1 MSYEGDKDFPEFTS
15 PITAQNLSSRGCHGT
30 YFGNDEDESSM
41 ESVLCFPGS
50 RLIPTGLTEIDST
63 GDHLSILSMC
73 LSVSLVLIDSED
85 IVMFVNAGGGL
96 LFEGKGDFLKKLK
109 PDFCFQGG
117 QVSRTEENLIEGGDY
132 PSIYQSL
139 RYGNF
144 CYKFD
149 NLLPGDYIIDLHFA
163 EIIYSNGPKGM
174 RVFNVFLQ
182 EEKVVSKLDIYSIV
196 GANKPLQLL
205 GIRVSVGDNGVIVLR
220 FEGVHGSP
228 MISGICIKRASKF
241 SATEVKVDPLI
252 CNQCAAQVEVPPNR
266 LMQLKC
272 TVKYEKK
279 IQELT
284 LQCQLKSDECYEA
297 WMSLTAANEQL
308 DKVRMELGDKIYHAH
323 CLEKAMENQTT
334 TLKDISSRYEKDK
347 ELWITA
353 LSNLEGKVMMMKKE
367 QYQLSR
373 EAHECADSIPELN
386 KMVYAVGDLVSQY
399 EDLKLKCR
407 PLNKEEIS
415 AGYSTVIDFDAAK
428 DGYLGVLPRA
438 SSKKLF
444 KFDRVFTP
452 KDDQV
457 AVFEDASPV
466 VISVLDGYNVCIF
479 AYGQTGTGK
488 TFTMEGTAQNRGV
501 NYRTVE
507 ELFKVVKERSDT
519 VTYNISVSVLEV
531 YNEQIRDLLAVPTT
545 SKKLEIRQASEGVHH
560 VPGLLEAKAGN
571 VKEVWDVLQAGS
583 NARAVGS
590 NNVNEHSSRSHC
602 MLCITVIAKNMIN
615 GECTKSKLWLVDLA
629 GSERLAKTDVQ
640 GDRLKEAQ
648 NINKSLSSLGDVVS
662 ALANKSSHVPFRNS
676 KLTHLLQDS
685 LGGDSKM
692 LMFVQI
698 SPSENDL
705 GETLSSLNFATR
717 VRGVELGPAKKQI
730 DMGELQKTKVML
742 DKAKQESRIKEESFR
757 KLEENFQNLE
767 NSTRLKDQ
775 LCKSQLEKV
784 KELQVQ
790 LDLKIESHNQ
800 MEKQLLYLN
809 EQLKGREE
817 NCMILQNKVKELDD
831 LLKKQAQE
839 QSESSS
845 LQQKVKELEN
855 KLKQHAQQQSVSS
868 SLQQKVMELENK
880 LKEQVQQ
887 QPETL
892 ILQLKVKE
900 LENKLKERDQGSEHR
915 LLHQKVKELEN
926 KLKERDQNSEH
937 AFLHQKVIPS
947 NIISSVHSELEEK
960 LRHRARLSETF
971 PLSHFGESSRFTPN
985 EGKVRLSE
993 ETMSEH
999 NLQILQSSNSI
1010 NRPSRESDLLRGIDS
1025 LREVRRKREVRSGE
1039 NENNCCATVLNKKK
1053 IESKKARQVPGELD
1067 KGRQVCNAKPL
1078 ERLTRTI
1085 KPVTSQRQFS
1095 HSRTNRDQAL
1105 GTKER
1110 EKTRIWSR

>member
-1 MSYEGDKDFPEFTS
+1 
-15 PITAQNLSSRGCHGT
+15 
-30 YFGNDEDESSM
+30 
-41 ESVLCFPGS
+41 
-50 RLIPTGLTEIDST
+50 
-63 GDHLSILSMC
+63 
-73 LSVSLVLIDSED
+73 
-85 IVMFVNAGGGL
+85 
-96 LFEGKGDFLKKLK
+96 
-109 PDFCFQGG
+109 
-117 QVSRTEENLIEGGDY
+117 
-132 PSIYQSL
+132 
-139 RYGNF
+139 
-144 CYKFD
+144 
-149 NLLPGDYIIDLHFA
+149 
-163 EIIYSNGPKGM
+163 
-174 RVFNVFLQ
+174 
-182 EEKVVSKLDIYSIV
+182 
-196 GANKPLQLL
+196 
-205 GIRVSVGDNGVIVLR
+205 
-220 FEGVHGSP
+220 
-228 MISGICIKRASKF
+228 
-241 SATEVKVDPLI
+241 
-252 CNQCAAQVEVPPNR
+252 
-266 LMQLKC
+266 
-272 TVKYEKK
+272 
-279 IQELT
+279 
-284 LQCQLKSDECYEA
+284 
-297 WMSLTAANEQL
+297 
-308 DKVRMELGDKIYHAH
+308 
-323 CLEKAMENQTT
+323 MENQTT
-334 TLKDISSRYEKDK
+334 TLKDLSSRYEKDK

-386 KMVYAVGDLVSQY
+386 KMVYAVGDLVCQY
-399 EDLKLKCR
+399 EDLKLKYGEEQTKRKKLHNQILEAKGNIRVFCRCR
-407 PLNKEEIS
+407 PLNKEEVS
-415 AGYSTVIDFDAAK
+415 AGFSTVIDFDAAK
-428 DGYLGVLPRA
+428 DGYLGVLPST
-438 SSKKLF
+438 SSKKSF

-501 NYRTVE
+501 NYRTIE
-507 ELFKVVKERSDT
+507 ELFKVAKERSDT

-531 YNEQIRDLLAVPTT
+531 YNEQIRDLLAAPPT

-560 VPGLLEAKAGN
+560 VPGLVEAKVGN
-571 VKEVWDVLQAGS
+571 VKEVWDVLHAGS

-648 NINKSLSSLGDVVS
+648 NINRSLSALGDVVS

-698 SPSENDL
+698 SPSENDF

-730 DMGELQKTKVML
+730 DMGELQKMKMML

-767 NSTRLKDQ
+767 NSTRSKDQ
-775 LCKSQLEKV
+775 LCKSQLDKV
-784 KELQVQ
+784 KELQAQ
-790 LDLKIESHNQ
+790 LDLKIESYNQ
-800 MEKQLLYLN
+800 MEKQLLYFN
-809 EQLKGREE
+809 EQLKESEE
-817 NCMILQNKVKELDD
+817 TCIILQNKVKELED
-831 LLKKQAQE
+831 LLKKQAQQ
-839 QSESSS
+839 QSESLS

-855 KLKQHAQQQSVSS
+855 KLKEQAQQQSESS

-880 LKEQVQQ
+880 LEERVQQ
-887 QPETL
+887 RPESL

-900 LENKLKERDQGSEHR
+900 LENKLKERDQDSEHR

-926 KLKERDQNSEH
+926 KLKERDQNSDH
-937 AFLHQKVIPS
+937 GILHQKVQ
-947 NIISSVHSELEEK
+947 ELEEK
-960 LRHRARLSETF
+960 LRHRVRQSETL

-993 ETMSEH
+993 ESMSEH
-999 NLQILQSSNSI
+999 NPQILQSSNSI

-1025 LREVRRKREVRSGE
+1025 LREVRRKREARSGE
-1039 NENNCCATVLNKKK
+1039 NENNCCTTILNEKKIVQ
-1053 IESKKARQVPGELD
+1053 IESKKLRQVPGELD

-1095 HSRTNRDQAL
+1095 HGRTNRDQAL

>member
-1 MSYEGDKDFPEFTS
+1 MSYEGDRDFPESISPMSYEGDKDFPEFAS
-15 PITAQNLSSRGCHGT
+15 SITPQNLSSSGCHST
-30 YFGNDEDESSM
+30 FFGNDEDEASM

-63 GDHLSILSMC
+63 
-73 LSVSLVLIDSED
+73 ED
-85 IVMFVNAGGGL
+85 IVMFVNAGGGSL
-96 LFEGKGDFLKKLK
+96 TEGKGDFLKKLK
-109 PDFCFQGG
+109 PDVCFQGG

-132 PSIYQSL
+132 ASIYQSL

-144 CYKFD
+144 CYQFD
-149 NLLPGDYIIDLHFA
+149 NLRPGDYIIDLHFA

-196 GANKPLQLL
+196 GGNKPLQLL

-220 FEGVHGSP
+220 FEGVHGSS
-228 MISGICIKRASKF
+228 MISGICIKRASKL

-252 CNQCAAQVEVPPNR
+252 CNQCAAKVEVP
-266 LMQLKC
+266 LVKC

-284 LQCQLKSDECYEA
+284 MQCQLKSNECYEA

-308 DKVRMELGDKIYHAH
+308 DKVRMELGDRIYHAH
-323 CLEKAMENQTT
+323 CLEKVMENQTT

-347 ELWITA
+347 ELWVTA

-386 KMVYAVGDLVSQY
+386 KMVYAVGGLGNIRVFCR
-399 EDLKLKCR
+399 CR
-407 PLNKEEIS
+407 PLNKEEVS
-415 AGYSTVIDFDAAK
+415 AGFSTVIDFDAAK
-428 DGYLGVLPRA
+428 DGYLGVLPST
-438 SSKKLF
+438 SSKKSF

-501 NYRTVE
+501 NYRTIE
-507 ELFKVVKERSDT
+507 ELFKVAKERSDT

-531 YNEQIRDLLAVPTT
+531 YNEQIRDLLAAPPT

-560 VPGLLEAKAGN
+560 VPGLVEAKVGN

-648 NINKSLSSLGDVVS
+648 NINRSLSALGDVVS

-698 SPSENDL
+698 SPSENDF

-730 DMGELQKTKVML
+730 DMGELQKMKMML

-767 NSTRLKDQ
+767 NSRRSKDQ
-775 LCKSQLEKV
+775 LCKSQLDKV
-784 KELQVQ
+784 KELQAQ
-790 LDLKIESHNQ
+790 LDLKIESYNQ
-800 MEKQLLYLN
+800 MEKQLLYFN
-809 EQLKGREE
+809 EQLKESEE
-817 NCMILQNKVKELDD
+817 TCIILQNKVKELED
-831 LLKKQAQE
+831 LLKKQAQQ
-839 QSESSS
+839 QSESLS

-855 KLKQHAQQQSVSS
+855 KLKEQAQQQSESS
-868 SLQQKVMELENK
+868 SLQQKVMDLEKK
-880 LKEQVQQ
+880 LKERVQQ
-887 QPETL
+887 QPESL

-900 LENKLKERDQGSEHR
+900 VENKLKERDQDSEHR
-915 LLHQKVKELEN
+915 FLHQKVKELEN
-926 KLKERDQNSEH
+926 KLKERDQNSDH
-937 AFLHQKVIPS
+937 GILHQKVIPS
-947 NIISSVHSELEEK
+947 NIISLFILAVQELEEK
-960 LRHRARLSETF
+960 QRHRVRQSETL
-971 PLSHFGESSRFTPN
+971 PLSNFGESSRFAQN

-993 ETMSEH
+993 ESMCEH
-999 NLQILQSSNSI
+999 NLQILQSSDSI
-1010 NRPSRESDLLRGIDS
+1010 NCPSRESDLLRGIDS
-1025 LREVRRKREVRSGE
+1025 LREVRRKRESRSGE
-1039 NENNCCATVLNKKK
+1039 NENNCCTTILNEKKIVQ
-1053 IESKKARQVPGELD
+1053 IESKKLRQVPGELD
-1067 KGRQVCNAKPL
+1067 SGRQVCNAKPL

-1095 HSRTNRDQAL
+1095 HGRTNRDQAL
-1105 GTKER
+1105 GTKDR